1 MPHIIGRNGYRIR
14 PTYTQNTAIS
24 VTKSRVGYII
34 LGEVYWMF
42 FAVVKIIFEHE
53 PGSPTPD
60 RKELAAFLDKLRARF
75 RVTALAHSNTQEDG
89 ETSIA
94 YTSLAHSEESLTKQ
108 LDAIA
113 AFCEEQGLGRVADE
127 SVLMDHIESIGESDD
142 D

>member
-1 MPHIIGRNGYRIR
+1 MY
-14 PTYTQNTAIS
+14 
-24 VTKSRVGYII
+24 
-34 LGEVYWMF
+34 

-53 PGSPTPD
+53 PGAPTTD

-75 RVTALAHSNTQEDG
+75 RVTAMAHSNSQDDG

-113 AFCEEQGLGRVADE
+113 AFCEEQGLGRIGDE
-127 SVLMDHIESIGESDD
+127 AVLMDHIDSIGDGSTDD
-142 D
+142 